1 MATGKTR
8 SKFAELAKD
17 VHCALRSTDIR
28 VTKDYTIS
36 VCLASHFGARA
47 RARGQRKW
55 SVTFIKTL
63 RQPGWMEGGNIIP
76 NTFAGIGTPIKFE
89 TDDFAEARDKFNE
102 LERKAYAKARERLSM
117 IRSPRK

>member
-28 VTKDYTIS
+28 VTEDYSIS

-55 SVTFIKTL
+55 SVTFVKML
-63 RQPGWMEGGNIIP
+63 RQPDWMKGGSIIP
-76 NTFAGIGTPIKFE
+76 TFAGVGNPIKFE
-89 TDDFAEARDKFNE
+89 TDDFTEARDKFNE
-102 LERKAYAKARERLSM
+102 LERKAYAKARERLE
-117 IRSPRK
+117 KVK